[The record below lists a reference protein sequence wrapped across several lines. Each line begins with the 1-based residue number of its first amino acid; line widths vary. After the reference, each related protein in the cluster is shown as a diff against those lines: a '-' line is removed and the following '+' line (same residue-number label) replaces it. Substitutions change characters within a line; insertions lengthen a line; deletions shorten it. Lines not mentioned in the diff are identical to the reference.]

1 MLYDLSSSPR
11 GVRAHVPPCAANV
24 GAGALEVFLGACQVM
39 QLEVPP
45 AGRILPEMIREPLL
59 APRLLL
65 GTGQT
70 TARGADQGSFP
81 TLSLEL
87 VEALVHA
94 GVRLIG
100 VDMPEVDV
108 AADAQRPV
116 LQRLQ
121 MHGVACLTG
130 VMLEDVPADVY
141 ELIALPLHGGA
152 PGSPVRAALRDI
164 EMPTGQNGGCLCA
177 VFAGARG

>member
-1 MLYDLSSSPR
+1 MLYDLSMSSR
-11 GVRAHVPPCAANV
+11 GAWAHVPPCV
-24 GAGALEVFLGACQVM
+24 TTAGALEAFLGACQVM

-45 AGRILPEMIREPLL
+45 AGAITPEMIREPLL

-70 TARGADQGSFP
+70 IALGANQESFP

-87 VEALVHA
+87 VEALGHA

-100 VDMPEVDV
+100 VDMPGVDV
-108 AADAQRPV
+108 ATDAHRPV
-116 LQRLQ
+116 LRRLQ
-121 MHGVACLTG
+121 MRGIACLTG
-130 VMLEDVPADVY
+130 VLLEDIPADVY

-152 PGSPVRAALRDI
+152 AHSPVRAVLRDI
-164 EMPTGQNGGCLCA
+164 EMPLGQNSGCLCA
-177 VFAGARG
+177 IVAGPRG

>member
-1 MLYDLSSSPR
+1 MLYDLSLSSR
-11 GVRAHVPPCAANV
+11 GAWAHVPPCV
-24 GAGALEVFLGACQVM
+24 TRAGALEAFLGACQVM

-45 AGRILPEMIREPLL
+45 ASAITPDMIREPLL

-70 TARGADQGSFP
+70 VAREMDGGAFP

-87 VEALVHA
+87 VEALALA

-100 VDMPEVDV
+100 VDVPDVDV
-108 AADAQRPV
+108 APDADRPV
-116 LQRLQ
+116 LERLQ
-121 MHGVACLTG
+121 ARGIACLTS

-152 PGSPVRAALRDI
+152 ADSPVRAALRDI
-164 EMPTGQNGGCLCA
+164 EMPGGQNRGCLCA